1 MNSKWPRSWG
11 EDSGRGD
18 GKTTGA
24 PVPGDRGISAG
35 AEVGVGIT
43 GNGNQLTVDGDVVSG
58 DKHEI
63 STTTEYHYHA
73 SVTAAAGTS
82 STVLPS
88 RVDRQEQAELILVG
102 PLNTHVLAPLLRR
115 ADTVLSTDPEQ
126 AARLYGEI
134 ASSLHATGF
143 HGHAA
148 VMQRKQMAAL
158 QAAGHIVAAVEMA
171 GSLAVASLRAG
182 DHDQA
187 WSLARDI
194 PRLAFK
200 STEAG
205 EPRADRAE
213 RIAKLLQ
220 AAAESL
226 LHPLG
231 DLESLREVLSGTSAE
246 QDPEYRPVLI
256 LLLAEQALAFNPAS
270 VHELDALVSEAINTL
285 DNGGDD
291 ADHILLR
298 LRLIRAHYDPS
309 ARRALHQQ
317 ARRHHMTGRP
327 AAMVFA
333 REGRRLAEEGEADAA
348 VEAYRDAVDAGIRA
362 DLTQDAADW
371 LYSIRS
377 INVSYGPLAGDIDDE
392 HRLAQ
397 ALRATG
403 TGRLLVRARQP
414 REQALSALVREKP
427 REAITA
433 AQRWLVDTVVT
444 GDWTGELEA
453 LRFLAD
459 LYQDNTETGLAADY
473 YQRAGEAERAKKLAA
488 ASGDTLLPLGPLQ
501 GVPWRVSRARAAQ
514 LEAQADLLD
523 DDAATAL
530 LGELIDM
537 AQQLLS
543 GDLADSPLRHL
554 LHQVLRSACT
564 LAPRGTA
571 EQAGQV
577 LTDLVDSKRTHRGAT
592 WFAIADRH
600 PSLALQA
607 VTKLLDEAEQ
617 GSYDAWESLGERRW
631 IQILISPSSP
641 LTAAEQAACQTR
653 LAALANLAD
662 DNKYP
667 AALALSQAVPDHP
680 TVRTA
685 ALEALNRILSRPA
698 PDPHNTTIGDQLAN
712 DALLV
717 CQLDEP
723 SRRRCAAR
731 LMEIASDRRE
741 IADARRSALTGLCNL
756 ITDLPPVEK
765 SAIYR
770 QAQPFVLGEQDG
782 SHLDSEM
789 TGTPHPLSAARISF
803 GTASL
808 RGPALELAH
817 RAAELDEEHHWVREN
832 AVALLR
838 TDVPSDVGDAAR
850 VLAYLPPQIALSVD
864 PALLVTHH
872 NRTVRQAGAF
882 LAVSH
887 ASQHPRTIRRLAEDN
902 DHTVRRTLAEVAEL
916 RKKEGPVD
924 PVVPEVLERLAD
936 DVRASVRHAA
946 LAAARAS

>member
-1 MNSKWPRSWG
+1 MNSMWSRSRG
-11 EDSGRGD
+11 EDSGRNA

-35 AEVGVGIT
+35 ADVGVGIT
-43 GNGNQLTVDGDVVSG
+43 GDGNRLTVDGDVVSG
-58 DKHEI
+58 DKHET
-63 STTTEYHYHA
+63 STKTEYHYYA
-73 SVTAAAGTS
+73 SAPAAAGAS
-82 STVLPS
+82 SAPLPP
-88 RVDRQEQAELILVG
+88 RVDRQKQAELILVG
-102 PLNTHVLAPLLRR
+102 PLNTEVLAPLLRQ
-115 ADTVLSTDPEQ
+115 ADTVLSKASEQ

-143 HGHAA
+143 YGHAT
-148 VMQRKQMAAL
+148 VMRRKQLAAL
-158 QAAGHIVAAVEMA
+158 QAAGHTVAAVEMA

-187 WSLARDI
+187 RSLAADI
-194 PRLAFK
+194 ARLALE
-200 STEAG
+200 SAEAG
-205 EPRADRAE
+205 EPRADTAG

-231 DLESLREVLSGTSAE
+231 DLESLRKALSGTSAE

-270 VHELDALVSEAINTL
+270 VHELDALVAEAIHTL
-285 DNGGDD
+285 DDGGDD
-291 ADHILLR
+291 ADHVLLR

-309 ARRALHQQ
+309 ERRALHQR

-348 VEAYRDAVDAGIRA
+348 IEAYRDAVDAGIRA

-377 INVSYGPLAGDIDDE
+377 INFWYGPLTGDIDDE

-414 REQALSALVREKP
+414 REQALSALVRQKP
-427 REAITA
+427 REAIAA

-459 LYQDNTETGLAADY
+459 LYRDNTEAGLAAGY
-473 YQRAGEAERAKKLAA
+473 YQRAGEAEAAKKLTA

-514 LEAQADLLD
+514 LEGQADLLA

-537 AQQLLS
+537 ARRLLS
-543 GDLADSPLRHL
+543 GDLTESPRRHL
-554 LHQVLRSACT
+554 LHQVLSSACT

-577 LTDLVDSKRTHRGAT
+577 LTDLVHLKRTGRGTT
-592 WFAIADRH
+592 WFAIAHRH
-600 PSLALQA
+600 PSLALPA

-617 GSYDAWESLGERRW
+617 GTYDAWEALGESHW
-631 IQILISPSSP
+631 IRILTAPSSP
-641 LTAAEQAACQTR
+641 LTKAEQTACQTR
-653 LAALANLAD
+653 LATLATLAG

-685 ALEALNRILSRPA
+685 AMEALDRILSRPA
-698 PDPHNTTIGDQLAN
+698 PDPHHTTIGDQLAN

-717 CQLDEP
+717 CRLDES
-723 SRRRCAAR
+723 SRRRCAYR
-731 LMEIASDRRE
+731 LMEIALDRRE
-741 IADARRSALTGLCNL
+741 IADARRSALTGLRNL
-756 ITDLPPVEK
+756 ITNLPQADRT
-765 SAIYR
+765 AIFH
-770 QAQPFVLGEQDG
+770 QADPFVLGEQDG

-789 TGTPHPLSAARISF
+789 TGTPHPLSWARISF

-808 RGPALELAH
+808 RGPALEVAH
-817 RAAELDEEHHWVREN
+817 LAAELDDEHHRVREN
-832 AVALLR
+832 AIALLR
-838 TDVPSDVGDAAR
+838 TEVSSDVEDAAR

-872 NRTVRQAGAF
+872 NRIVRQAGAF

-887 ASQHPRTIRRLAEDN
+887 AGQHPRTIRRLAEDN
-902 DHTVRRTLAEVAEL
+902 DHTVRRTLAEVAGL
-916 RKKEGPVD
+916 RMKEGPVD

-946 LAAARAS
+946 VAAKAS